1 MPSAAATAVLSFT
14 APQSPPGSA
23 AVTAIPASIGA
34 PNTRA
39 HSSGVKLSFKAM
51 ISLPFSARRWTLA
64 DLGPLYRSDARSAS
78 DGSPVT
84 GSPARAS

>member
-1 MPSAAATAVLSFT
+1 MAPATAALSFT

-34 PNTRA
+34 PTTRA
-39 HSSGVKLSFKAM
+39 HSSGVKLSLRAHRFPPA
-51 ISLPFSARRWTLA
+51 PAARPA
-64 DLGPLYRSDARSAS
+64 ASPEAYRSEAQQARS

-84 GSPARAS
+84 GSPALA

>member
-1 MPSAAATAVLSFT
+1 MAPATAALSLT

-34 PNTRA
+34 PTTRA
-39 HSSGVKLSFKAM
+39 HSSGVKLSLRL
-51 ISLPFSARRWTLA
+51 IVSLPPSRPVLPAKPRS
-64 DLGPLYRSDARSAS
+64 YRSEARSAS

-84 GSPARAS
+84 GSPALAS

>member
-34 PNTRA
+34 PTTRA

-51 ISLPFSARRWTLA
+51 ISLPFCRPSSARA
-64 DLGPLYRSDARSAS
+64 DLSPLYRSDASSAS

-84 GSPARAS
+84 GSPALAW